1 MAKFNK
7 WFLLPLCIGVVVFVV
22 GILML
27 TVIFPNIIEKEVIE
41 NVELKE
47 DTLQWYRFKEIPFP
61 FNFNVYLFAIE
72 NKEEVLLGKTP
83 KVREVGP
90 FVYVENRDKIIHGIQ
105 KDEVAYS
112 DLFTY
117 TFDAKASGKNNENQT
132 ITFLNAPLMAVVQTL
147 EMATLNLGVTMEDI
161 LDYIFEDT
169 SLFIDVKVRDLT
181 FGGIKMCDPTR
192 NESAV
197 SKLLRHQQ
205 RLCDELFRNQSHRP
219 IHQLNT
225 GLNNIDKLGFINS
238 YKGEEYTQFWEGENN
253 KCDKVNGFYTTYPP
267 FMVEASD
274 YTVYSSDICKHFLTA
289 TPSSEVTALLKS
301 PEDYYD
307 YLEKV
312 KTWDGEMFVM
322 ENHIPS
328 YL

>member
-61 FNFNVYLFAIE
+61 FNFNVYLFEIE

-197 SKLLRHQQ
+197 SKLVCLMIMLMNVKLLRYNED
-205 RLCDELFRNQSHRP
+205 LSMSFSLFHYKTKVTGP
-219 IHQLNT
+219 FTLNT

-274 YTVYSSDICKHFLTA
+274 YTVYSSDICK
-289 TPSSEVTALLKS
+289 
-301 PEDYYD
+301 
-307 YLEKV
+307 
-312 KTWDGEMFVM
+312 
-322 ENHIPS
+322 
-328 YL
+328 